1 VTQESTSAG
10 SPSAE
15 PMLPPVAQAALLVAI
30 AGFTDAVG
38 FLRYQAFACQM
49 TGNTLLLALS
59 LFHQSWLQSLYYLA
73 MIACFVLGVLA
84 SSGLIRAGRSPVLA
98 LCIAG
103 GTLAICSFIGLKWAS
118 PLLGFALG
126 MQTAAATRFGA
137 ASINTVYITG
147 DLQRLFEGVAARIWP
162 KRGAPPAAGIGALA
176 LVWLEYLGGGLIGA
190 LADLTFR
197 HALLIPAVILPFVLL
212 RRRRRSAR

>member
-1 VTQESTSAG
+1 VTLEETSPG
-10 SPSAE
+10 GPSGE
-15 PMLPPVAQAALLVAI
+15 PLLPPMAQAALLVAI

-59 LFHQSWLQSLYYLA
+59 VFHQSWLQSLYYVA
-73 MIACFVLGVLA
+73 MITCFVLGVLA
-84 SSGLIRAGRSPVLA
+84 SSGLTRAGRSPVLS

-103 GTLAICSFIGLKWAS
+103 GVLALCSFIGLKWAS
-118 PLLGFALG
+118 PLLGFAMGL
-126 MQTAAATRFGA
+126 QTAAATRFGA

-147 DLQRLFEGVAARIWP
+147 DLQRLFEALAALIWP
-162 KRGAPPAAGIGALA
+162 RRGAPPSAGIGALA
-176 LVWLEYLGGGLIGA
+176 LVWLEYLGGGLVGA
-190 LADLTFR
+190 LADVTFR

-212 RRRRRSAR
+212 RRRRDSG

>member
-1 VTQESTSAG
+1 MTQEGTSTA

-15 PMLPPVAQAALLVAI
+15 PLLPPVAQAALLVAI

-59 LFHQSWLQSLYYLA
+59 VFHQSWAQSLYYVA

-84 SSGLIRAGRSPVLA
+84 SSGLIRSGHSPVLS

-103 GTLAICSFIGLKWAS
+103 AALALCSFIGLYWGS
-118 PLLGFALG
+118 PLLGVAMG

-147 DLQRLFEGVAARIWP
+147 DLQRLFEGVAALIWP
-162 KRGAPPAAGIGALA
+162 KRGAPPSAGIGALA
-176 LVWLEYLGGGLIGA
+176 LVWLEYLCGGLIGA
-190 LADLTFR
+190 LADISFR

-212 RRRRRSAR
+212 RRRG

>member
-1 VTQESTSAG
+1 VTQQGTSPARSG
-10 SPSAE
+10 APLLS
-15 PMLPPVAQAALLVAI
+15 PVAQAALLVGI

-59 LFHQSWLQSLYYLA
+59 LFHRSWAQSLYYVA

-84 SSGLIRAGRSPVLA
+84 ASGLIRTGQSPVLA
-98 LCIAG
+98 LCIAACA
-103 GTLAICSFIGLKWAS
+103 LAVCSFIGLKWAS
-118 PLLGFALG
+118 PLLGFAMG

-147 DLQRLFEGVAARIWP
+147 DLQRLFEAVAARLWP
-162 KRGAPPAAGIGALA
+162 KRGAPPSPGIGALA
-176 LVWLEYLGGGLIGA
+176 LVWLEYLGGGLLGA
-190 LADLTFR
+190 PSWL
-197 HALLIPAVILPFVLL
+197 
-212 RRRRRSAR
+212 

>member
-1 VTQESTSAG
+1 MQEETSTARSSG
-10 SPSAE
+10 E
-15 PMLPPVAQAALLVAI
+15 PLLPPVAQAALLVAV

-59 LFHQSWLQSLYYLA
+59 VFHLSWAQSFYYVA

-84 SSGLIRAGRSPVLA
+84 SSGLVRSGHSPVLS

-103 GTLAICSFIGLKWAS
+103 GALAVCSFIGLKWAS
-118 PLLGFALG
+118 PLLGFAMG

-147 DLQRLFEGVAARIWP
+147 DLQRLFEAIAALLWP
-162 KRGAPPAAGIGALA
+162 RGGAPPSVGIGALA
-176 LVWLEYLGGGLIGA
+176 LVWLEYLCGGLIGA

-212 RRRRRSAR
+212 HRRRAAR

>member
-1 VTQESTSAG
+1 MTQEGTSPGGAPLL
-10 SPSAE
+10 S
-15 PMLPPVAQAALLVAI
+15 PVAQAALLVAI

-59 LFHQSWLQSLYYLA
+59 VFHRSWGQSFYYVA

-84 SSGLIRAGRSPVLA
+84 ASGLLRAGRSPVLA
-98 LCIAG
+98 LCIAAG
-103 GTLAICSFIGLKWAS
+103 SLTLCSFIGLKWAS
-118 PLLGFALG
+118 PLLGFAMG

-137 ASINTVYITG
+137 ARIGTVYITG
-147 DLQRLFEGVAARIWP
+147 DLQRLFEAVAARLWP
-162 KRGAPPAAGIGALA
+162 RPGAAPTAGIGILA

-197 HALLIPAVILPFVLL
+197 HALLIPAAILPFVLL
-212 RRRRRSAR
+212 RRRREPG